1 MTIDSVTRFRRRA
14 SGVSL
19 ILFPLSMLGA
29 ALAQPALGDKPAQVY
44 DVAAAHPGRLAA
56 SVAIGLPGVALWV
69 AGIVGAV
76 HLVRRR
82 GAVLSHIGGGLALL
96 GAVAHAMMAT
106 LFLVLLA
113 LPKTG
118 DRAQLVPA
126 VDRVASH
133 VFPVATPLLVL
144 GGIGVLLLAFALR
157 RAGQVPRVVPAL
169 VLLGFL
175 SEFVPLP
182 GTSGDVVLWVLVSA
196 GLGLVGRRVLTMA
209 DEDWAAPP
217 VVDAPQSVVRS
228 TVTQPV

>member
-1 MTIDSVTRFRRRA
+1 MTTDSVTRFRRRS

-44 DVAAAHPGRLAA
+44 DVAAAHPGRIAA

-69 AGIVGAV
+69 VGIVGAV

-106 LFLVLLA
+106 LLLVLLA
-113 LPKTG
+113 LPRAG
-118 DRAQLVPA
+118 DRSQLVPA
-126 VDRVASH
+126 VDRIASH
-133 VFPVATPLLVL
+133 VFPVAMPLLAL

-157 RAGQVPRVVPAL
+157 RAGQVSRGVPVL
-169 VLLGFL
+169 VLLGFI
-175 SEFVPLP
+175 SEFVPWP
-182 GTSGDVVLWVLVSA
+182 GTTGDVVLWLFVGA

-209 DEDWAAPP
+209 DVDWTDPQEIDSGVP
-217 VVDAPQSVVRS
+217 VL
-228 TVTQPV
+228 QPAVAQAT